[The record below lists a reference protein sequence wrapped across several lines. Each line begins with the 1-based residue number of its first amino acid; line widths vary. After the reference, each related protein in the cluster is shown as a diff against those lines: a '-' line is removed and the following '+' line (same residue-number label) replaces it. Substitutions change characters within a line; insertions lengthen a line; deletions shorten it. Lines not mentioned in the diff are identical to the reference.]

1 MKASAQVDL
10 FQQAHEPEQPEVVP
24 APIDIGP
31 RVSSPVLAL
40 LRSAVIESN
49 TLRPLPKAEPE
60 VYDELNDVLTRLR
73 GAWKR
78 GKGHVFP
85 YDPTAAIAAV
95 VASGRMPA
103 KNPLAYFPTP
113 AELAVEVVRGLEVAT
128 DPMFILEPSAGA
140 GALVAAAR
148 ARWPRAR
155 ITAVELDPLNAAML
169 DGACSV
175 VAEADFLA
183 VDFGGQL
190 FDVIIMNPPFSVDG
204 DPVAWETH
212 LRRAFSLLAP
222 GGVLACVAPRGTWE
236 DSSKK
241 RLKAL
246 RGWLSCI
253 GAKIIEHPPGSF
265 ASSGTGVRT
274 CTISITQGAGPA
286 EPIQAAAPPS
296 RAAPSYAP
304 EPVEDLDVLLAKL
317 DKARREA
324 DEAMRGLWREIAGC
338 VGLNIP
344 PGRDEPE
351 DQDWL

>member
-1 MKASAQVDL
+1 MSKASAQVDL
-10 FQQAHEPEQPEVVP
+10 FQQQMPELAQPAVEP
-24 APIDIGP
+24 APIDLGP
-31 RVSSPVLAL
+31 RVSPPVLAL

-49 TLRPLPKAEPE
+49 TVRPLPKAEPA

-78 GKGHVFP
+78 RKGHVFP
-85 YDPTAAIAAV
+85 YDPTAAINTV
-95 VASGRMPA
+95 IASGRMPA

-113 AELAVEVVRGLEVAT
+113 AELAAEIVRGLEVAA
-128 DPMFILEPSAGA
+128 DPMFILEPSAGS
-140 GALVAAAR
+140 GALVAAAH
-148 ARWPRAR
+148 ARWPQAR

-169 DGACSV
+169 DGACAV

-190 FDVIIMNPPFSVDG
+190 FNVIIMNPPFSVDG

-236 DSSKK
+236 SSSKK

-246 RGWLSCI
+246 RGWLSRI
-253 GAKIIEHPPGSF
+253 GAKVIDHQPGAF

-274 CTISITQGAGPA
+274 CTITITQGAEPS
-286 EPIQAAAPPS
+286 EPIQAAAPP
-296 RAAPSYAP
+296 AYEP
-304 EPVEDLDVLLAKL
+304 EPIVDLDVIALEL
-317 DKARREA
+317 DKNLREA
-324 DEAMRGLWREIAGC
+324 DKAMRGLWLSLEDCGI
-338 VGLNIP
+338 NI
-344 PGRDEPE
+344 PGRDEPD

>member
-1 MKASAQVDL
+1 MTTRQVDMFEL
-10 FQQAHEPEQPEVVP
+10 PEP
-24 APIDIGP
+24 APPQREQIAIATGP
-31 RVSSPVLAL
+31 RVSDPVLAL
-40 LRSAVIESN
+40 LRSVVIVNN
-49 TLRPLPKAEPE
+49 TVRPLPKAAPE

-78 GKGHVFP
+78 NKGHVFP
-85 YDPTAAIAAV
+85 YDPTAAIDAV
-95 VASGRMPA
+95 IASGRMPA

-113 AELAVEVVRGLEVAT
+113 AELAADIVRGLEVAT
-128 DPMFILEPSAGA
+128 EPMFILEPSAGA

-148 ARWPRAR
+148 DRWPRAR
-155 ITAVELDPLNAAML
+155 ITGVELDPLNAAML
-169 DGACSV
+169 EGACAV

-190 FDVIIMNPPFSVDG
+190 FDVIIMNPPFAVDG

-253 GAKIIEHPPGSF
+253 GAKAIDHPPGAF
-265 ASSGTGVRT
+265 ASSGTGVKT
-274 CTISITQGAGPA
+274 CTIVITQGAGPA
-286 EPIQAAAPPS
+286 EPIQAAAPPP
-296 RAAPSYAP
+296 RAAAVYTP
-304 EPVEDLDVLLAKL
+304 EPVEDLGVILAEI
-317 DKARREA
+317 DKNMREA
-324 DEAMRGLWREIAGC
+324 DQAMRELWRELADGC
-338 VGLNIP
+338 GINI
-344 PGRDEPE
+344 PGRDEPD
-351 DQDWL
+351 DQEWL

>member
-1 MKASAQVDL
+1 MTIVVSAQVDL
-10 FQQAHEPEQPEVVP
+10 FQQTPEPERLELEPV
-24 APIDIGP
+24 PIDIGP
-31 RVSSPVLAL
+31 PRVSQPVLEL
-40 LRSAVIESN
+40 LRSVVIKSN
-49 TLRPLPKAEPE
+49 TVLPLPKAAPE

-78 GKGHVFP
+78 RKGHVFP

-95 VASGRMPA
+95 IASGRMPA

-113 AELAVEVVRGLEVAT
+113 AELAAEIVRGLEVAT

-140 GALVAAAR
+140 GAIVAAAR

-169 DGACSV
+169 EGACAV

-190 FDVIIMNPPFSVDG
+190 FDVILMNPPFSVDC
-204 DPVAWETH
+204 DSVAWETH

-253 GAKIIEHPPGSF
+253 GAKVIDHPPGAFS
-265 ASSGTGVRT
+265 SSGTGVRT
-274 CTISITQGAGPA
+274 CTITITQGAGPA
-286 EPIQAAAPPS
+286 EPIQPAALP
-296 RAAPSYAP
+296 RAAPDYTP
-304 EPVEDLDVLLAKL
+304 EPVDDPVIVLAEL
-317 DKARREA
+317 DKNMRAA
-324 DEAMRGLWREIAGC
+324 HQAMRELRVALAEGFGMC
-338 VGLNIP
+338 G
-344 PGRDEPE
+344 DELD
-351 DQDWL
+351 DQDWLG